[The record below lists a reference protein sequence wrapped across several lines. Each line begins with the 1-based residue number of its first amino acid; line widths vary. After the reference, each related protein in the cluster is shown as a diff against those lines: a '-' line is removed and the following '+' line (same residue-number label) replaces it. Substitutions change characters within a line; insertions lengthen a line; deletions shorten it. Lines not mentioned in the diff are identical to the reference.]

1 MRLAQVAGSI
11 TKRTLAADAKPIT
24 KDGQPEPPE
33 LAAIHDSWDALLA
46 NHLRPAGAPVGGV
59 KFAAMSYVELAAE
72 DGFAALVESI
82 GKVDVKAWPPN
93 AQCAFYINAY
103 NILCA
108 EHVCRTIRSGGGL
121 PASVKDCV
129 PEGSKKKEIWDVAA
143 GAVAGQT
150 LSLNEIEHGVIRTR
164 WDEPRVHACVNCA
177 SRSCPDLLGQ
187 AYRGDDR
194 LDDQLTA
201 QFKLWLRDETKGLA
215 LDDAK
220 KPTLSRIFLWYAG
233 DFESRGGSPQY
244 AARYAPPGA
253 AKDALAT
260 TSPGYFAYDWHLNTQ

>member
-1 MRLAQVAGSI
+1 M
-11 TKRTLAADAKPIT
+11 
-24 KDGQPEPPE
+24 
-33 LAAIHDSWDALLA
+33 A
-46 NHLRPAGAPVGGV
+46 NHLRPAGAPVDGV
-59 KFAAMSYVELAAE
+59 KFAAVSYVELAAE

-82 GKVDVKAWPPN
+82 AKVSPNAVKSWPPN

-129 PEGSKKKEIWDVAA
+129 PEGSKKKEIWDVPA

-194 LDDQLTA
+194 LDYQLTA
-201 QFKLWLRDETKGLA
+201 QFKLWLRDETKGLT
-215 LDDAK
+215 LDDAR
-220 KPTLSRIFLWYAG
+220 KPMLSRIFLWYAG
-233 DFESRGGSPQY
+233 DFETRGGSPAYAAQY
-244 AARYAPPGA
+244 APAGA
-253 AKDALAT
+253 ARDALAT
-260 TSPGYFAYDWHLNTQ
+260 MAPSYFAYDWNLNTQ